1 MPNVFDGVKI
11 VDFSWVMVGPMTSR
25 YLADYGATVI
35 RVETATHIDILR
47 TTPPYKDRIKGVDRA
62 GYFAQYNTN
71 KYGMTLNLNHPKGRD
86 VARRLIAWAD
96 VVTESFTP
104 GTMEKWGLGYEEV
117 KLMKPDI
124 IMLRTSML
132 GQTGPHSHLPGTGV
146 NLVGL
151 SGFAHLC
158 GWPDR
163 DPSQPYGPYTDSVAA
178 HLCAAVLI
186 AALDYRR
193 RTGEGQL
200 LDISQLE
207 AGISFIAPVML
218 DYFINQRIHTRV
230 GNECPCG
237 APHNAY
243 RCRGDDR
250 WCTIA
255 VFTDVEWLAFC
266 RVIGNPSWAEDAR
279 FAKMQDRKNHEQELD
294 RLIEEWTIHHTAE
307 EVMVMMQKERV
318 AAGVVQTAQD
328 LCDDPQLKHRGYRW
342 TIDHAE
348 MGLFPCFGQASRLSK
363 TPAQGRMPSP
373 CLGQHTEYV
382 CREILELSDEE
393 LIELLTDEVFE

>member
-1 MPNVFDGVKI
+1 
-11 VDFSWVMVGPMTSR
+11 
-25 YLADYGATVI
+25 
-35 RVETATHIDILR
+35 
-47 TTPPYKDRIKGVDRA
+47 
-62 GYFAQYNTN
+62 
-71 KYGMTLNLNHPKGRD
+71 MTLNLNHPKGRD
-86 VARRLIAWAD
+86 LAKRLIAWAD

-104 GTMEKWGLGYEEV
+104 GTMERWGLSYEEV
-117 KLMKPDI
+117 KCMKPDI
-124 IMLRTSML
+124 IMLRTSMQ
-132 GQTGPHSHLPGTGV
+132 GQTGLHSHLRGTGV

-163 DPSQPYGPYTDSVAA
+163 APAQPYGPYTDSVAA
-178 HLCAAVLI
+178 HLCGAVLI

-193 RTGEGQL
+193 RTGKGQL

-218 DYFINQRIHTRV
+218 DYFVNHRIATRI
-230 GNECPCG
+230 GNECPCA

-255 VFTDVEWLAFC
+255 VFTDAEWQGFC
-266 RVIGNPSWAEDAR
+266 RAIGNPSWTEDSR
-279 FAKMQDRKNHEQELD
+279 FATIQDRKNHEQELD
-294 RLIEEWTIHHTAE
+294 RLVEEWTINHTAE
-307 EVMVMMQKERV
+307 EVMVMMQKEGV

-328 LCDDPQLKHRGYRW
+328 LYDDPQLKHRGYRW
-342 TIDHAE
+342 TIDHAA
-348 MGLFPCFGQASRLSK
+348 MGTFSCLGQASRLSK
-363 TPAQGRMPSP
+363 TAAQGRMPSP

-382 CREILELSDEE
+382 CREILKLSDKEF
-393 LIELLTDEVFE
+393 IELLNDGVFE